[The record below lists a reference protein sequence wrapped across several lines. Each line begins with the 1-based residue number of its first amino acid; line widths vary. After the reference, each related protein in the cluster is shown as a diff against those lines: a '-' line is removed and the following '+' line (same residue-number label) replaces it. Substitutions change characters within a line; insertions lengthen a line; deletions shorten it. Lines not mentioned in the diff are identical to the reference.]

1 MEKYILVID
10 LGTTEVK
17 FGLYNSRLEEIC
29 KHSMKY
35 KLDTNSKFIEFDA
48 EEYWHACKK
57 GIQDLLSKSKI
68 DSKKVASISLSSQA
82 ETLVV
87 LDSNSKPLRKAISW
101 LDSRST
107 DECKILKENFNVDD
121 GYNITGQPDIITTW
135 PITKMLWIKR
145 NEKDKFAKV
154 YKYLL
159 LKDYIIYK
167 FTGKFISEYTVYN
180 FSYYLDI
187 INKKYWEDILKFIGI
202 STSQLP
208 KLIEPGEIAGGLL
221 DENIKEFNFSSD
233 IHLNVGA
240 LDQMAG
246 MIGVGNIKEGIVS
259 ETTGTVLAICTMV
272 DKPLVNKYK
281 IPCHYNAVK
290 NTYILLSICESGG
303 ISLEW
308 FKNNFYDD
316 KNYSYINR
324 EIEKIAPGSNGLIFL
339 PYLTG
344 VNSPELDP
352 NAKGVFYG
360 INISH
365 NRAHFARSIMEGIA
379 YLIRKNLDYLKKLNI
394 NTNKLISLG
403 GGSKSNVWNQIKADV
418 IGKNIIVTG
427 QDEPALLGAAIM
439 AAVKLG
445 LYKDINDAVNSL
457 IKTKKVYCPLNNRV
471 YEKQYRTFL
480 DLYNRLWSEP
490 LRACCLRH
498 LNN

>member
-1 MEKYILVID
+1 MEKYILTID

-29 KHSMKY
+29 KHSIKY
-35 KLDTNSKFIEFDA
+35 RLDTSSKFIEFDA
-48 EEYWHACKK
+48 EGYWYTCKK
-57 GIQDLLSKSKI
+57 GVQDLLSKSKI
-68 DSKKVASISLSSQA
+68 NSKKVASISLSSQA

-107 DECKILKENFNVDD
+107 DECKILKENFNIDD
-121 GYNITGQPDIITTW
+121 GYNITGQPDIVTTW

-272 DKPLVNKYK
+272 NKPLVNKYR

-316 KNYSYINR
+316 KNYSYINK
-324 EIEKIAPGSNGLIFL
+324 EIEKISPGSNGLIFL

-344 VNSPELDP
+344 INSPDLNP

-365 NRAHFARSIMEGIA
+365 KKAHFARSIMEGIA
-379 YLIRKNLDYLKKLNI
+379 YLIRKNLDYLKKVNI

-403 GGSKSNVWNQIKADV
+403 GGSKSNAWNQIKADV
-418 IGKNIIVTG
+418 IGKDIIVTG
-427 QDEPALLGAAIM
+427 EDEPTSLGAAIL

-445 LYKDINDAVNSL
+445 LYKDLSNAVSNL
-457 IKTKKVYCPLNNRV
+457 VEIRKVYNPCNDQV
-471 YEKQYRTFL
+471 YKRQYKLFL
-480 DLYNRLWSEP
+480 DLYKRLEGIF
-490 LRACCLRH
+490 H
-498 LNN
+498 DDV

>member
-1 MEKYILVID
+1 MDKYILTID

-17 FGLYNSRLEEIC
+17 FGLYNSTLKEIC
-29 KHSMKY
+29 SHSLKY
-35 KLDTNSKFIEFDA
+35 DLDMDSNFIEFDA
-48 EEYWHACKK
+48 EKYWHTCKK
-57 GIQDLLSKSKI
+57 GMKELISKSKI
-68 DSKKVASISLSSQA
+68 SSKKVASISLSSQA
-82 ETLVV
+82 ETFVI
-87 LDSNSKPLRKAISW
+87 LDNDGKPLRKAISW
-101 LDSRST
+101 LDRRSS
-107 DECKILKENFNVDD
+107 DECKILKDNFNVDD
-121 GYNITGQPDIITTW
+121 GYKITGQPDIVTTW
-135 PITKMLWIKR
+135 PITKILWIKR
-145 NEKDKFAKV
+145 NEKEIFDRA

-167 FTGKFISEYTVYN
+167 FTGKFISEYTIYN
-180 FSYYLDI
+180 FSYYFDI
-187 INKKYWEDILKFIGI
+187 VKKEYWEDILRFVGI

-208 KLIEPGEIAGGLL
+208 ELIEPGQIAGDLFE
-221 DENIKEFNFSSD
+221 ENLKDFDFSSD

-246 MIGVGNIKEGIVS
+246 MIGVGNIREGIVS
-259 ETTGTVLAICTMV
+259 ETTGTVLAICTMLNQ
-272 DKPLVNKYK
+272 PLFNKYK

-308 FKNNFYDD
+308 FKNNFYS
-316 KNYSYINR
+316 NNSYNYINK
-324 EIEKIAPGSNGLIFL
+324 EIEKIAPGSSGLIFL

-365 NRAHFARSIMEGIA
+365 KKAHFARSIMEGIA

-403 GGSKSNVWNQIKADV
+403 GGSKSDVWNQIKADV
-418 IGKNIIVTG
+418 IGKDIIVTG
-427 QDEPALLGAAIM
+427 EDEPTSLGTAIL

-445 LYKDINDAVNSL
+445 FYKDLSNAVSNL
-457 IKTKKVYCPLNNRV
+457 VEIRKVYNPCNDQV
-471 YEKQYRTFL
+471 YKRQYKLFL
-480 DLYNRLWSEP
+480 DLYKSLEVIFHNEV
-490 LRACCLRH
+490 
-498 LNN
+498 

>member
-1 MEKYILVID
+1 MKKYIITID
-10 LGTTEVK
+10 LGTTKVK

-29 KHSMKY
+29 EHSIKY
-35 KLDTNSKFIEFDA
+35 RLDTNSEFIEFDV

-68 DSKKVASISLSSQA
+68 NSKKVASISLSSQA

-87 LDSNSKPLRKAISW
+87 LGREGKPLRKAISW
-101 LDSRST
+101 LDSRSGE
-107 DECKILKENFNVDD
+107 ECKILEDSFNIDN
-121 GYNITGQPDIITTW
+121 GYRITGQPYVVTTW

-145 NEKDKFAKV
+145 NEKEIFAKA

-180 FSYYLDI
+180 FSYYFDI
-187 INKKYWEDILKFIGI
+187 VKKRYWEDILRFVGI
-202 STSQLP
+202 DIEQLP
-208 KLIEPGEIAGGLL
+208 ELIEPGEIAGCLL
-221 DENIKEFNFSSD
+221 DKNLKEFSFSSD
-233 IHLNVGA
+233 IHINVGA
-240 LDQMAG
+240 LDQMSG

-259 ETTGTVLAICTMV
+259 ETTGTVLAICTMIN
-272 DKPLVNKYK
+272 KPLINKYR

-290 NTYILLSICESGG
+290 DTYILLSICESGG

-308 FKNNFYDD
+308 FKNNFYDN
-316 KNYSYINR
+316 KSYNYINS
-324 EIEKIAPGSNGLIFL
+324 EIERVPQGSNGLIFL

-365 NRAHFARSIMEGIA
+365 SRAHFARSVMEGIA
-379 YLIRKNLDYLKKLNI
+379 YLIRKNLDYRKKLNI
-394 NTNKLISLG
+394 FTNKLISLG
-403 GGSKSNVWNQIKADV
+403 GGSKNDVWNQIKADV
-418 IGKNIIVTG
+418 IGKGIIVTEQG
-427 QDEPALLGAAIM
+427 EPASLGVAIL

-445 LYKDINDAVNSL
+445 LYKDLKNAVDNSVR
-457 IKTKKVYCPLNNRV
+457 IKKVYNPCDDQV
-471 YEKQYRTFL
+471 YEKQYKIFL
-480 DLYNRLWSEP
+480 DLYKGLEVIFTTDI
-490 LRACCLRH
+490 
-498 LNN
+498 